1 MLGMIGG
8 IGKLVMSGGTAGWGD
23 LIGGLKEGLNAA
35 LNASMKQESIDNYN
49 IYLSME
55 KVKF

>member
-35 LNASMKQESIDNYN
+35 LNASMK
-49 IYLSME
+49 
-55 KVKF
+55 